1 MARLKQNSHFNK
13 GVLKMQTYAI
23 FINDLEIH
31 INLKLGTL
39 ESVETIRDEIKWLL
53 QDNPDTERG
62 YVEQYPFYQADWQV
76 MGSNLPANFNKL
88 TILEV
93 SQ

>member
-1 MARLKQNSHFNK
+1 
-13 GVLKMQTYAI
+13 MQTYAI
-23 FINDLEIH
+23 FIDDLEIH
-31 INLKLGTL
+31 ITLKVGTL

-53 QDNPDTERG
+53 QDEPDTERG
-62 YVEQYPFYQADWQV
+62 YVEQYPFYQADWEV
-76 MGSNLPANFNKL
+76 MGSNLPIGLDKS

>member
-1 MARLKQNSHFNK
+1 
-13 GVLKMQTYAI
+13 MQTYAI

-53 QDNPDTERG
+53 QDEPNTEKG
-62 YVEQYPFYQADWQV
+62 YIEQYPFYKADWEV
-76 MGSNLPANFNKL
+76 MGSNLPADLDKSA
-88 TILEV
+88 IMEV